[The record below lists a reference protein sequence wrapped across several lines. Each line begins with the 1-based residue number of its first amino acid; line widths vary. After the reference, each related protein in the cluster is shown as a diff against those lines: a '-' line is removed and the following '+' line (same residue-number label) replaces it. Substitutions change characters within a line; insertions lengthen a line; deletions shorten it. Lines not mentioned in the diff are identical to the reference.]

1 MFNSFPSQVNTSLY
15 ISLRL
20 NQLSHQSCSVS
31 THTAV
36 HRTHHFPRLGLMHEA
51 YSTSHWHEL
60 SWERF
65 FFQGLFSAGNTL
77 TKASMNTIVLHHI
90 RVVMKPLS
98 WPLSTS
104 TTAEHQPSTQQE
116 RSLGGCSSPEGQQR
130 FPKPMPR
137 STDEAAASSLQKTN
151 TFWGPTSPS
160 RFIHLRARTSSRLT
174 MSSKNGGYLW
184 CATRC
189 L

>member
-1 MFNSFPSQVNTSLY
+1 MFNSFPSQATTSLY

-20 NQLSHQSCSVS
+20 TSFLTSPAKSPLTLPYTEPTIS
-31 THTAV
+31 
-36 HRTHHFPRLGLMHEA
+36 LGLGSCMRLTQLPTGMNLAEKG
-51 YSTSHWHEL
+51 
-60 SWERF
+60 

-77 TKASMNTIVLHHI
+77 TKASMNTILLHHI

-98 WPLSTS
+98 RLLSTS
-104 TTAEHQPSTQQE
+104 TTAEHQPSTKQE

-151 TFWGPTSPS
+151 TFWGPKSPS
-160 RFIHLRARTSSRLT
+160 RYIHLRARTSSRLR

-184 CATRC
+184 GATLC